1 MRGGA
6 KKSLKPDGV
15 KVQKLIEAF
24 KEKSGYTMTS
34 EEIRKKQEEQDAKVC
49 RHLCFAPLPLSAS
62 FDLV

>member
-1 MRGGA
+1 VRGGA
-6 KKSLKPDGV
+6 KNRLRPDDV

-49 RHLCFAPLPLSAS
+49 RPLCFVPLPLSAT
-62 FDLV
+62 FHLV